1 MNRNVT
7 ILIVV
12 LTILVIAGYLV
23 WLRNQF
29 SQEVAVSATPTPMMS
44 VPTPTITPLPLVSS
58 SSAIITPSMRVK
70 EVSPSAVKVIPQV
83 KISPKS

>member
-12 LTILVIAGYLV
+12 LTVLVIAGYLV

-29 SQEVAVSATPTPMMS
+29 SQEVAVSLAPTP
-44 VPTPTITPLPLVSS
+44 VVTIPTPTLTPFPTTAS
-58 SSAIITPSMRVK
+58 SSATITPSAKVNLATSSAIEVRPTVK
-70 EVSPSAVKVIPQV
+70 LT
-83 KISPKS
+83 PKL